1 MRIKINTVEAII
13 IDASTMSEN
22 DFMIADWVVK
32 YEVSFPPLRQTHIDG
47 VLKIESDIFP
57 DLNLI
62 IKYIQHLYNSVE
74 EELKKEPLI
83 IRAIRK
89 K

>member
-1 MRIKINTVEAII
+1 MRIIINAVDPTI

-22 DFMIADWVVK
+22 DVIIADWVVQ
-32 YEVSFPPLRQTHIDG
+32 YEVSFPPLRQTHING
-47 VLKIESDIFP
+47 VLKIEGDILP
-57 DLNLI
+57 DLNLVI
-62 IKYIQHLYNSVE
+62 EYIQHLYNSVE